1 MEALREKMETCCRD
15 LRGAPLRVR
24 RLIGLQRVTPVAIE
38 VPAWY
43 FRLEEAP
50 GAYLLECVGA
60 GELGGKGSVS
70 LAGNFTVRFFPT
82 PGVTPVVLT
91 RKECILRRSRAF
103 GGDGFPRPE
112 YLELIRR
119 RNYFAAGDISIIFP
133 PRGGA
138 LFHLNE
144 DDRSGAGSDLFH
156 TLVRM
161 FVFHLRSIPAVWT
174 AGTGWQAISFLPA
187 PHLNGGA
194 VRQPLPVW
202 QELLRVST
210 REAGE
215 ESHGCRTAS
224 LC

>member
-1 MEALREKMETCCRD
+1 MEALREKMETCCRE
-15 LRGAPLRVR
+15 LRSAPPRVR

-43 FRLEEAP
+43 FRLEQVP

-70 LAGNFTVRFFPT
+70 LAGNFTVRFFPA
-82 PGVTPVVLT
+82 PGGAQAMLT

-103 GGDGFPRPE
+103 DRDGLPRPE

-138 LFHLNE
+138 LFRFNE
-144 DDRSGAGSDLFH
+144 GDRGGAGSDLFH

-161 FVFHLRSIPAVWT
+161 FVFHLRSTPAVWT
-174 AGTGWQAISFLPA
+174 QGTGWQAISFLPA
-187 PHLNGGA
+187 PHLHGGE
-194 VRQPLPVW
+194 VRRPLPVW
-202 QELLRVST
+202 QELLGACT
-210 REAGE
+210 PKMREHFPGCPSA
-215 ESHGCRTAS
+215 SHS
-224 LC
+224 

>member
-15 LRGAPLRVR
+15 LRAAPLRVR
-24 RLIGLQRVTPVAIE
+24 RLIGLQRVAPVAIE

-50 GAYLLECVGA
+50 GAYLLECVA
-60 GELGGKGSVS
+60 
-70 LAGNFTVRFFPT
+70 
-82 PGVTPVVLT
+82 
-91 RKECILRRSRAF
+91 
-103 GGDGFPRPE
+103 
-112 YLELIRR
+112 
-119 RNYFAAGDISIIFP
+119 
-133 PRGGA
+133 
-138 LFHLNE
+138 
-144 DDRSGAGSDLFH
+144 SDLFH

-202 QELLRVST
+202 QELLRVSA

-224 LC
+224 PC